1 MVYRIAKL
9 LACSVMVLALSASGC
24 LASHGPEVPPDPI
37 MGEFAGTLTTPD
49 GKAVKA
55 EVKLIADEDSKYR
68 VVLLFPAG
76 NAKAQRI
83 ELNGR
88 GKDGVVSVQDQGW
101 SGKITKEAVSLESA
115 KAGKAEMTRVE
126 RKSPTL
132 GQKPPSDA
140 LILLPFEEGKTTILD
155 NWANKHWICEPDG
168 SVLVRQGDNKS
179 LRDFGSYKLHVE
191 FRVPFMPSA
200 RGQGRGHSGVYQHGR
215 YEIQVLDSFGL
226 TADAGDCGA
235 IYGKKAPGV
244 NASLPPGQWQTY
256 DIEFRAPEFDAA
268 GHQTKGAVIS
278 VAHNGVKIHDAVV
291 VDGVT
296 GGAWGQPAK
305 TGPVRLQDHGGDPTR
320 FRNIWIVEEK

>member
-115 KAGKAEMTRVE
+115 KAGKAEMTRVDARAPRWVRSRRPMHLSCSPS
-126 RKSPTL
+126 RKARRPTSTTGPTSTGFASPT
-132 GQKPPSDA
+132 
-140 LILLPFEEGKTTILD
+140 
-155 NWANKHWICEPDG
+155 
-168 SVLVRQGDNKS
+168 VRS
-179 LRDFGSYKLHVE
+179 
-191 FRVPFMPSA
+191 
-200 RGQGRGHSGVYQHGR
+200 
-215 YEIQVLDSFGL
+215 
-226 TADAGDCGA
+226 
-235 IYGKKAPGV
+235 
-244 NASLPPGQWQTY
+244 W
-256 DIEFRAPEFDAA
+256 
-268 GHQTKGAVIS
+268 
-278 VAHNGVKIHDAVV
+278 
-291 VDGVT
+291 
-296 GGAWGQPAK
+296 
-305 TGPVRLQDHGGDPTR
+305 
-320 FRNIWIVEEK
+320 